1 MEAITWLPLMFL
13 ILCSVRGEFLP
24 NIGAHLM
31 NCMESDREALIDFKN
46 GLHDPANR
54 LSSWKGSNC
63 CHWWGINCENTT
75 GAVIAVDL
83 RNPCPTYNYDD
94 ESLDRYG
101 FWSLSGEIKPSLT
114 KIKSLRC
121 LDLSF
126 NTFNDNLIPDFFGSF
141 KNLQYLN
148 LSHVGFSGAIPLNLG
163 NLSYLQY
170 LDVSCDDIWERSS
183 LFVNNLKW
191 LTDLSVNQFL
201 PKVLDCLVNVSSL
214 VTLDMSNNWLD
225 GRIPLDF
232 SELPNL
238 QFLYLGASGLSES
251 CHQMLGGQWEKIQV
265 LDFGGNDLH
274 GKLPSSIGNMT
285 FLSHLDLSNNSVDSG
300 IPSSIGKLCNF
311 ISLDVSPSFGSLQ
324 NLSRRPLLNLQFLD
338 LSNNQLVGKLPE
350 RLAQL
355 ENLVDLDLSNNSLY
369 GPIPTSFGILQQN
382 LTILGLGENELNGT
396 LPESLGQLS
405 DLEYFDVSFNK
416 LTGIVIEAHF
426 LKLKKL
432 GHLDLSSNSFTLD
445 VNSNWVLPFQVSFLG
460 MGSCHLGPSFS
471 TWLKSQKY
479 VEHLDFSNAS
489 FSGSVPDCS
498 NNFSGS
504 VPIPSGSFYLLDLSK
519 NKFSSNIPNK
529 WNITGGTFVFLSI
542 ANNQINGEIPAWIGN
557 IVPGLEVFDLS
568 NNNLIGSNPSSIGN
582 CSGLAALDLSNN
594 HLSGTIPTFLGQLS
608 GLKSLHLNDNKFHG
622 QLPSSFQNLSSLET
636 LSLGNNRLNGS
647 IPPWIGKGFESL
659 RILSL
664 RSNSF
669 PGELPALLSNL
680 SSIQILD
687 LVENQLTGSIP
698 ASFGHFNAMLQAQ
711 IINRY
716 LWYGAASIYQNA
728 AYGKN
733 TNGYI
738 GSMEFGNY
746 YESFVVNMKG
756 QLLRYTKTLSLVTM
770 IDLSGNNLSGDLP
783 IEMTNLLGLV
793 ILNLS
798 KNHFTGHIPKSISKM
813 KNVGL
818 YGGPLTVKCPGDDE
832 NEKPDKGWMTPV
844 DTGKITGIYAIDLSS
859 NNLMGNIPSS
869 IGNCTSLEQV
879 LWRAAYALAEL
890 IFVGDIRS
898 WKNRLTGR
906 IPQWI
911 EEGFQNLSIL
921 SLRSNAFFGEL
932 PLALSNLSSIRLI
945 DFAGNQLSGSI
956 PASLGNLKAMTQVHN
971 HNHSRLYGGLNGYYE
986 ENFVVTTKNQHL
998 EFTKS
1003 PSLVISLDLSGNNL
1017 NGDLPGEITN
1027 LLGVV
1032 FLNLSR
1038 NHISGHIPESI
1049 SRLRQL
1055 SSLDLSHNKFS
1066 GAIP

>member
-83 RNPCPTYNYDD
+83 RNPRPTYNYDD

-101 FWSLSGEIKPSLT
+101 FWSLSGEIKPSLM
-114 KIKSLRC
+114 KIKSLRR

-163 NLSYLQY
+163 NLSCLQY

-183 LFVNNLKW
+183 LFVDNLKW
-191 LTDLSVNQFL
+191 LTGLISLKHLVMNEVNLLMVGSYWIRQLNKLPSLTELHLSSCRLSGSIPPPTFLNLTSIIILDLSVNQFL

-285 FLSHLDLSNNSVDSG
+285 FLSHLDLSDNSVDNG

-311 ISLDVSPSFGSLQ
+311 ISLDVSRNYINETLPKFLEGIEICLSRNPFPILQSFDLLDNYLVGNLPEWLGHIENLVELDLSFNYLNGQIPAFFGSFQNLSRGPLPSLQYLDLSDNYLVASFGSLQ

-338 LSNNQLVGKLPE
+338 LSNNQLVGKLLE
-350 RLAQL
+350 QLAQL

-416 LTGIVIEAHF
+416 LTGIVTEAHF

-504 VPIPSGSFYLLDLSK
+504 VPIPSGSFYLLNLSK

-542 ANNQINGEIPAWIGN
+542 ANNQINGEIPAWMGN
-557 IVPGLEVFDLS
+557 IVPGLKVFDLS

-582 CSGLAALDLSNN
+582 CSGLAPLDLSNN

-622 QLPSSFQNLSSLET
+622 QLPSYFQNLSSLET

-728 AYGKN
+728 GYGKN

-793 ILNLS
+793 VLNLS
-798 KNHFTGHIPKSISKM
+798 RNRFTGHIPKSISKM
-813 KNVGL
+813 K
-818 YGGPLTVKCPGDDE
+818 
-832 NEKPDKGWMTPV
+832 
-844 DTGKITGIYAIDLSS
+844 
-859 NNLMGNIPSS
+859 
-869 IGNCTSLEQV
+869 
-879 LWRAAYALAEL
+879 
-890 IFVGDIRS
+890 
-898 WKNRLTGR
+898 
-906 IPQWI
+906 
-911 EEGFQNLSIL
+911 
-921 SLRSNAFFGEL
+921 
-932 PLALSNLSSIRLI
+932 
-945 DFAGNQLSGSI
+945 
-956 PASLGNLKAMTQVHN
+956 
-971 HNHSRLYGGLNGYYE
+971 
-986 ENFVVTTKNQHL
+986 
-998 EFTKS
+998 
-1003 PSLVISLDLSGNNL
+1003 
-1017 NGDLPGEITN
+1017 
-1027 LLGVV
+1027 
-1032 FLNLSR
+1032 
-1038 NHISGHIPESI
+1038 
-1049 SRLRQL
+1049 QL
-1055 SSLDLSHNKFS
+1055 SSLDLSRNGFFGKCW
-1066 GAIP
+1066 PLL